1 MKSKKGI
8 NIEGVKML
16 NKAQQQSITGGFNNQ
31 EECEALSR
39 PGVLECTWT
48 ANRCRCRIVI
58 QF

>member
-1 MKSKKGI
+1 MLSKT
-8 NIEGVKML
+8 
-16 NKAQQQSITGGFNNQ
+16 QQQSITGGFNNQ

-39 PGVLECTWT
+39 PGVVECTWT